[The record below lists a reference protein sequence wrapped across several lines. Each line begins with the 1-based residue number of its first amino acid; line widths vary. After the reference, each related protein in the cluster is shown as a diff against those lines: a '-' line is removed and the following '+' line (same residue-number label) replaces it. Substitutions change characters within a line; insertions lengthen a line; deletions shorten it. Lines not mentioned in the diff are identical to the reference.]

1 MLVVGGGGEG
11 GGKNVTAPQ
20 ILMAFQAELMM
31 LCGSLISVFRGFR
44 LTSVV
49 TLLKRISIIFHG

>member
-1 MLVVGGGGEG
+1 MLVAGGVE
-11 GGKNVTAPQ
+11 KNVTAPQ
-20 ILMAFQAELMM
+20 ILMAFQTELMM